1 MWVSWLLLISAF
13 LIVRVKRIHDAV
25 LLLGF
30 QSVLL
35 AVLTWQ
41 YALTEDVVHL
51 YIASVLTLV
60 VKAVLIPGVLLY
72 TIRKIDVKRE
82 IERYLPKTTSL
93 LTAIL
98 LTLTACFIIGRL
110 QLPDVNSPTGT
121 LVSAGFS
128 LFMIGAFIMIDHKNA
143 IMQGIG
149 LIVIENGLFLTS
161 LGLLGGMP
169 LIVEIGIFV
178 DLLVSVIIIGI
189 LSYHINNTFKSLNTE
204 HLKNLKG

>member
-1 MWVSWLLLISAF
+1 MWISGLLLISAF
-13 LIVRVKRIHDAV
+13 LIVRVKLIHDAV

-35 AVLTWQ
+35 TILTWQ
-41 YALTEDVVHL
+41 YAMSEGSLHL
-51 YIASVLTLV
+51 YIASTLTLV
-60 VKAVLIPGVLLY
+60 VKAFLIPGALLY

-82 IERYLPKTTSL
+82 ADNYWSKTTSL
-93 LTAIL
+93 MTAIS
-98 LTLTACFIIGRL
+98 LTLISFFIIGRL
-110 QLPDVNSPTGT
+110 KLLELDTPEGT
-121 LVSAGFS
+121 LLAAGFS
-128 LFMIGAFIMIDHKNA
+128 LVMIGAFLMIDQKKA

-169 LIVEIGIFV
+169 LIVDIGIFF
-178 DLLVSVIIIGI
+178 DLLVAVIVIGI
-189 LSYHINNTFKSLNTE
+189 LSYHINHTFESLNTE

>member
-1 MWVSWLLLISAF
+1 MWVSGLLLISTY
-13 LIVRVKRIHDAV
+13 LIVRVKRIYDAV

-41 YALTEDVVHL
+41 YALTEGFLHL
-51 YIASVLTLV
+51 YIVSALTLLI
-60 VKAVLIPGVLLY
+60 KAFLIPGVLLY

-82 IERYLPKTTSL
+82 VERYLSKTTSL
-93 LTAIL
+93 MVAIL
-98 LTLTACFIIGRL
+98 LTLISFFLIGRL
-110 QLPDVNSPTGT
+110 QLLDMNSPAGT
-121 LVSAGFS
+121 LLAAGFS
-128 LFMIGAFIMIDHKNA
+128 LFMIGSFIMIDHKKA

-169 LIVEIGIFV
+169 LIVDIGIFF
-178 DLLVSVIIIGI
+178 DLLVSVIVIGI
-189 LSYHINNTFKSLNTE
+189 LSYHINNTFESLNTE
-204 HLKNLKG
+204 QLKNLKG